1 MAREADGI
9 CESKADFAFTGNR
22 GETAFDNE
30 AITNYDTVDCNDDI
44 DGDDDDGDDDIH
56 IDKSVDNNGQIDE
69 SIIILDDDDSAG
81 DNEINNDDSR
91 CDEDEN
97 EGVDVDRDVDGSD
110 DCDIDTENSGYDEGH
125 DNVNNNS
132 VDIGGNIDAY
142 DDDDDDDKA
151 NFDHSDD
158 GDNYTNDNG
167 LVNHND
173 DVDDVHISVDV
184 DDVHSDADASDDNN
198 VEDAILDNSD
208 GAINNRFSDEDGN
221 GCDNRDDKD
230 VDDIH
235 IEDAVDVDGN
245 IGGIIDDNGD
255 ASDNSVIDIGHG
267 GIHDYNNAIDKVVYD
282 DDDDG
287 NLVDGIIDDDANV
300 KDGGDNDG
308 EDIYD
313 DDNNGSNDSGNHVDD
328 EDDGSDNRGDNH
340 ASYSGVHEP
349 DCISNS
355 LEIAE
360 EMSTVVG
367 YPMHLDISKN
377 NEKVT
382 EVKDQNHPVEDCK
395 IMHNTDG
402 HSINTHDL
410 EASNE
415 LFNEEKTEVTDGTEI
430 NGEPL
435 FVEPYSHCYGIEND
449 HQDGGI
455 GSFNDYISNSDDN
468 VDGDDD
474 EGLKYNDIEEEKGV
488 ETLANSADL
497 IMDDNS
503 DSAVIS
509 RPTSR

>member
-1 MAREADGI
+1 MGREADGI
-9 CESKADFAFTGNR
+9 CDRSKTDFAFTDNR
-22 GETAFDNE
+22 EEMAFDDK
-30 AITNYDTVDCNDDI
+30 AITNFDTIDCNDDI
-44 DGDDDDGDDDIH
+44 DGDDNDGDDDIH
-56 IDKSVDNNGQIDE
+56 IDYSVDNNGQIDE

-97 EGVDVDRDVDGSD
+97 KGVDVDSDVDGSD
-110 DCDIDTENSGYDEGH
+110 DCHIDTENSDYDDGH
-125 DNVNNNS
+125 DSVSNNS

-142 DDDDDDDKA
+142 DDDDNYDDDDDKA
-151 NFDHSDD
+151 SFDHSDG
-158 GDNYTNDNG
+158 GDNCTNGNDH
-167 LVNHND
+167 VNHND
-173 DVDDVHISVDV
+173 DA

-198 VEDAILDNSD
+198 VEDAILGNSND
-208 GAINNRFSDEDGN
+208 AIDYRFSDDDGDD
-221 GCDNRDDKD
+221 CDNRDNKD
-230 VDDIH
+230 VDDDIH
-235 IEDAVDVDGN
+235 IEDGVDDDGN
-245 IGGIIDDNGD
+245 IGDIVDDNGD
-255 ASDNSVIDIGHG
+255 ASDNSVIDNGHG
-267 GIHDYNNAIDKVVYD
+267 GIHDYNNAIDKIVCD
-282 DDDDG
+282 D
-287 NLVDGIIDDDANV
+287 DGIIDDDVSVN
-300 KDGGDNDG
+300 DGGDSDG

-313 DDNNGSNDSGNHVDD
+313 DDDNGSVDSDNLVDD
-328 EDDGSDNRGDNH
+328 EDDGSYNSGDNH
-340 ASYSGVHEP
+340 ASYTGVHEP

-360 EMSTVVG
+360 EMSTVVD

-377 NEKVT
+377 NKKVT

-402 HSINTHDL
+402 HSFNTHDV

-415 LFNEEKTEVTDGTEI
+415 LFIEEKTEITDGTEI
-430 NGEPL
+430 NGESL
-435 FVEPYSHCYGIEND
+435 FVEPYSHRSSIDND

-455 GSFNDYISNSDDN
+455 GSFNGYINSSDDN

-474 EGLKYNDIEEEKGV
+474 DDDDEGERYNDIEEEKDV
-488 ETLANSADL
+488 ATLANSAGL